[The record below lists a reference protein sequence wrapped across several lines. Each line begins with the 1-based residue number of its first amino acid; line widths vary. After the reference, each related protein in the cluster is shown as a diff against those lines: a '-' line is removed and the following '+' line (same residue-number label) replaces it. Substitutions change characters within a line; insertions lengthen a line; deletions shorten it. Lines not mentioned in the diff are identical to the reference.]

1 MTQQGRTAEEECMR
15 QLRTV
20 VVLVC
25 AACGDGG
32 TGLDPKAAE
41 VFSLEI
47 VSGNEQL
54 GVTDMQLGD
63 SLQVRALDI
72 REQPVVGVR
81 VRFETAG
88 TGTVSPGESK
98 TDTLGFAYARW
109 RLGPADGS
117 QEVTVSVPGS
127 HASPVKFR
135 SAATKVP
142 IGPVV
147 GEFTSEISY
156 YGARESL
163 LQRDRF
169 QYRGALYFAA
179 EDLSENLSHFHWV
192 ADTAT
197 VIWHGWIR
205 TPDMGP
211 SQTCHAEAQQT
222 LRLDRS
228 NHWGELYLV
237 ASPRYRLGVDMF
249 TYSLYLTM
257 FPLSNVGERVL
268 PPPVRVTDSCG
279 RTVDVESRWHMLS
292 VRFEDQFKLISK
304 PNTSSFAGELTRTDR
319 FFSDQHRWNF
329 QIQR

>member
-1 MTQQGRTAEEECMR
+1 MR
-15 QLRTV
+15 QLRTL

-54 GVTDMQLGD
+54 GIIDAPLGD

-72 REQPVVGVR
+72 RDQPVVGVR

-88 TGTVSPGESK
+88 TGKVSPAESK

-109 RLGPADGS
+109 RLGPEEGP

-127 HASPVKFR
+127 HASPVKVR

-142 IGPVV
+142 VGPVV
-147 GEFTSEISY
+147 GEFSSEISY
-156 YGARESL
+156 YQLSPGPLL

-169 QYRGALYFAA
+169 QYRGALYLNSVELADQLLEQLMYF
-179 EDLSENLSHFHWV
+179 SWSP
-192 ADTAT
+192 DTAT
-197 VIWHGWIR
+197 VNWHGWKR
-205 TPDMGP
+205 TWSGP
-211 SQTCHAEAQQT
+211 GESCYVEAQQT
-222 LRLDRS
+222 LRLNR
-228 NHWGELYLV
+228 NNYYTGLV
-237 ASPRYRLGVDMF
+237 MAASSRYQPGVEMF
-249 TYSLYLTM
+249 TYTLHLIMAPWSGG
-257 FPLSNVGERVL
+257 GERLL

-279 RTVDVESRWHMLS
+279 RTVDVESRWHMLN

-304 PNTSSFAGELTRTDR
+304 PGTSSFAGELTKTSRD
-319 FFSDQHRWNF
+319 FSAEYRWNF